1 MVVTIPLWSILDDV
15 RLDQNTFY
23 GRDVLHTASVRSY
36 SLEDVI
42 TPLVTEIGFDG
53 FHCLSQN
60 SNNDKSCPCARHGE
74 DIPTHKLSVSA
85 LFSNEREQYAFAVP
99 CRKG

>member
-1 MVVTIPLWSILDDV
+1 MVVTIPLWNILDDV
-15 RLDQNTFY
+15 RLDQKPYY
-23 GRDVLHTASVRSY
+23 GRGVLHTASVRSY

-42 TPLVTEIGFDG
+42 TTLVTEIGFDS

-60 SNNDKSCPCARHGE
+60 GFKKGCPCARHDE
-74 DIPTHKLSVSA
+74 DIPTHKLSVST
-85 LFSNEREQYAFAVP
+85 LFSNERDQYAFAVP